1 MKDGVMATFS
11 LPRNIA
17 VGPDN
22 TVYVIYQLA
31 ESIEIFNAA
40 NIYTGSITGLSKPQ
54 DAAAQSII
62 DPDTGE
68 VLEAKLYIIDQPVI
82 QDGSTIN
89 DPQDDGTLNGSRIQV
104 YDLLTGSLDEDH
116 AFPSFGS
123 DSDLGEYINPIGIGI
138 DSQGYIYVSDSFLH
152 VVFQYNPADTD
163 TPVGSF
169 TTGNVIDDSLS
180 TPLGLTVSAD
190 GRLFVTSS
198 FDGSVKIYGVDAI
211 AGAGS
216 WMNESPVADAGPDQ
230 TVGEDTTF
238 VLDGSGSTD
247 GDGILSYTWTQV
259 DGSPVW
265 ETSSVTSDSPTVT
278 VAANT
283 VNVPPEGEI
292 LSFQL
297 IVEDVY
303 SKTSSPSTTNVTVN
317 NVYTGSITINGG
329 DTYTNNPNVTLTL
342 DSDDADEMRFANDS
356 DPFNGDYDGYA
367 ASKDWTLTDFDDS
380 MEENEKFVRVEFKDA
395 GGNLVVAQ
403 SSIFLDMKA
412 PPVPTDLITGS
423 SAGDLDWAP
432 VPGATSYILQYASNS
447 EFTDAVTVYPGV
459 NGATISLDDF
469 AFGTWYWRVQSVDHL
484 GNASN
489 WSDVGT
495 FTVAP
500 DCSAI
505 VPETPLLAQPINTDP
520 PQVVPRTTFLQT
532 NPIIYAGECGT
543 HLRTEWQ
550 VSENADF
557 STLVMH
563 VGTTLDNLT
572 IYQVP
577 YLVLEPATTYYWR
590 VRFEADNFQKSDW
603 SAAWWFTTVDE
614 PDVVDEDGVL
624 YVQPEGDPD
633 TSGEDIAIKKVIGD
647 AGVKIRVIRVSSGV
661 VAQTIKELDPDSIPD
676 SVNKPD
682 SFPLGLLSFKLTV
695 EPAAFAQVEVSFSGA
710 IPSDAEWYIY
720 NVEQGWH
727 AYAGA
732 IFSGNKKS
740 VTLNF
745 QDGGIGDADGVANGI
760 IVNP

>member
-1 MKDGVMATFS
+1 MTKKMLKRRYEMAKVKNKGLMAKTGMGIGVLLFLLLMPLTALATEYTSLGVITRALRYPTDMAVSSVDGTVYVVDGFSQKVLTYDGLNRYKGSITAVESPLAVAVSPAGTVYLADNKTKSVKIINPATGQVSGSLMKDGVMATFS

-22 TVYVIYQLA
+22 TVYVIDQLA
-31 ESIEIFNAA
+31 ESIEIFSAA
-40 NIYTGSITGLSKPQ
+40 NTYSDSITGLPKPQ

-216 WMNESPVADAGPDQ
+216 WMNYGVDAIAGAGSWMNESPVADAGPDQ

-259 DGSPVW
+259 NGSPVW
-265 ETSSVTSDSPTVT
+265 ETPSVTSDSPTVT

-283 VNVPPEGEI
+283 LNVAPEGEI

-303 SKTSSPSTTNVTVN
+303 SKASSPSTTNVTVN

-380 MEENEKFVRVEFKDA
+380 MEENDSKTQVGILLLHKAVF
-395 GGNLVVAQ
+395 
-403 SSIFLDMKA
+403 FL
-412 PPVPTDLITGS
+412 T
-423 SAGDLDWAP
+423 
-432 VPGATSYILQYASNS
+432 
-447 EFTDAVTVYPGV
+447 
-459 NGATISLDDF
+459 
-469 AFGTWYWRVQSVDHL
+469 
-484 GNASN
+484 
-489 WSDVGT
+489 
-495 FTVAP
+495 
-500 DCSAI
+500 
-505 VPETPLLAQPINTDP
+505 
-520 PQVVPRTTFLQT
+520 
-532 NPIIYAGECGT
+532 
-543 HLRTEWQ
+543 
-550 VSENADF
+550 
-557 STLVMH
+557 
-563 VGTTLDNLT
+563 
-572 IYQVP
+572 
-577 YLVLEPATTYYWR
+577 
-590 VRFEADNFQKSDW
+590 
-603 SAAWWFTTVDE
+603 
-614 PDVVDEDGVL
+614 
-624 YVQPEGDPD
+624 
-633 TSGEDIAIKKVIGD
+633 
-647 AGVKIRVIRVSSGV
+647 
-661 VAQTIKELDPDSIPD
+661 
-676 SVNKPD
+676 
-682 SFPLGLLSFKLTV
+682 
-695 EPAAFAQVEVSFSGA
+695 
-710 IPSDAEWYIY
+710 
-720 NVEQGWH
+720 
-727 AYAGA
+727 
-732 IFSGNKKS
+732 
-740 VTLNF
+740 
-745 QDGGIGDADGVANGI
+745 
-760 IVNP
+760 